1 MVYEHERERETGR
14 HTHRERARE
23 STLNTSRSSW
33 FGEFR
38 LIILL

>member
-1 MVYEHERERETGR
+1 MSMREREKQGDI
-14 HTHRERARE
+14 HTEREHVRAHC
-23 STLNTSRSSW
+23 LNTSRSSW